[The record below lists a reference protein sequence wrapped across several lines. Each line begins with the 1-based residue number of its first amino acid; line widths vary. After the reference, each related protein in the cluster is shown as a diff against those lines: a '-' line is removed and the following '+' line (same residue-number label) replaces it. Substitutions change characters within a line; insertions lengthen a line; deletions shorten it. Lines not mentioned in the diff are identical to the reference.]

1 MRHPQ
6 ASTTP
11 DEQLVASLREL
22 KDRTGLSLAALA
34 ARTPYSKSAWHR
46 YLSGG
51 TPPPRPA
58 VEALCRLAGAD
69 PDTVPALWDAAEP
82 PAQAPAGT
90 PGESGGRRRPG
101 WFPPRRR
108 SKVPGVPVG
117 LSSRF
122 PARLPAWLPSWLP
135 LSALAMAGAATAV
148 AAAVALTTRPGTSP
162 AAQTLPAVP
171 PCHGRSCQ
179 GELPDASVCA
189 RDARTT
195 STVTDPAYTVRLR
208 YSSACGTAWSQV
220 RLRSALARE
229 VSVRAGQDV
238 LSAGYPADDSAGD
251 SSPMLSVSSP
261 RGVEACAEV
270 GEELACTG
278 RDVEPDD
285 QG

>member
-6 ASTTP
+6 ASTASTSTTP
-11 DEQLVASLREL
+11 DEPLVAGLRAL

-69 PDTVPALWDAAEP
+69 PDAVLAEWDPADAS
-82 PAQAPAGT
+82 GT
-90 PGESGGRRRPG
+90 PPSVPDAPDGPDTTGANPAEASGRVRSRRASG
-101 WFPPRRR
+101 
-108 SKVPGVPVG
+108 
-117 LSSRF
+117 
-122 PARLPAWLPSWLP
+122 LPSWLP
-135 LSALAMAGAATAV
+135 LSALAVFGAVTAV
-148 AAAVALTTRPGTSP
+148 AATVILAVRPGTAP

-171 PCHGRSCQ
+171 RCHARSCQ

-195 STVTDPAYTVRLR
+195 SSVTDPAYTVRLR
-208 YSSACGTAWSQV
+208 WSAACGTAWSQV
-220 RLRSALARE
+220 RLRSAREHE
-229 VSVRAGQDV
+229 VSVRKGEDV
-238 LSAGYPADDSAGD
+238 LSASYPADDTAGD

-261 RGVEACAEV
+261 QGVEACAEV
-270 GEELACTG
+270 GGELACTG
-278 RDVEPDD
+278 RDVTPADL
-285 QG
+285 G

>member
-6 ASTTP
+6 APTAA
-11 DEQLVASLREL
+11 DEPLGPALREL

-69 PDTVPALWDAAEP
+69 PEAVLALWEAADVASAAAAPEQPGRARRFRRIP
-82 PAQAPAGT
+82 PWRA
-90 PGESGGRRRPG
+90 
-101 WFPPRRR
+101 
-108 SKVPGVPVG
+108 
-117 LSSRF
+117 
-122 PARLPAWLPSWLP
+122 SWLP
-135 LSALAMAGAATAV
+135 LSLLALCGAATAV
-148 AAAVALTTRPGTSP
+148 AATVALCVRPGTAP
-162 AAQTLPAVP
+162 AAQPVSAVP
-171 PCHGRSCQ
+171 RCHGRSCQ

-195 STVTDPAYTVRLR
+195 STVTGPAYTVRLR
-208 YSSACGTAWSQV
+208 YSPACGTAWSEV
-220 RLRSALARE
+220 RLRSARARQ
-229 VSVRAGQDV
+229 VSVRSGQDV
-238 LSAGYPADDSAGD
+238 LSAGYPADDTAGD

-270 GEELACTG
+270 DGELACTG
-278 RDVEPDD
+278 LDVEPDE
-285 QG
+285 QGG

>member
-11 DEQLVASLREL
+11 DEALAVGLREL

-51 TPPPRPA
+51 TPPPRQA

-69 PDTVPALWDAAEP
+69 TEAVLALWSAAEP
-82 PAQAPAGT
+82 PPPGADAPGAA
-90 PGESGGRRRPG
+90 PEESGSGRRLGGLAPP
-101 WFPPRRR
+101 PPRR
-108 SKVPGVPVG
+108 
-117 LSSRF
+117 
-122 PARLPAWLPSWLP
+122 LPSWLP
-135 LSALAMAGAATAV
+135 LSLFALFGTATAV
-148 AAAVALTTRPGTSP
+148 AAATVALSTRPGTAP
-162 AAQTLPAVP
+162 AAQPLPAVSR
-171 PCHGRSCQ
+171 CHGRSCQ
-179 GELPDASVCA
+179 GQLPDATVCA

-195 STVTDPAYTVRLR
+195 SAVTDPAYTVRLR
-208 YSSACGTAWSQV
+208 WSPACGTAWSEV
-220 RLRSALARE
+220 RLRSPRARE
-229 VSVRAGQDV
+229 VSVRAGRDV
-238 LSAGYPADDSAGD
+238 MSAGYPADDPAGD

-270 GEELACTG
+270 AGGLACTG
-278 RDVEPDD
+278 LDVEPEA

>member
-11 DEQLVASLREL
+11 AESLVVELREL

-58 VEALCRLAGAD
+58 VEALCRLAGTD
-69 PDTVPALWDAAEP
+69 PEAVLARWDAAEAEP
-82 PAQAPAGT
+82 PAAAPEK
-90 PGESGGRRRPG
+90 PGRTRWFGRGPSRRAP
-101 WFPPRRR
+101 
-108 SKVPGVPVG
+108 
-117 LSSRF
+117 
-122 PARLPAWLPSWLP
+122 WLP
-135 LSALAMAGAATAV
+135 LSVFALCGTATAV
-148 AAAVALTTRPGTSP
+148 AAAVALSARPGTAP
-162 AAQTLPAVP
+162 AAQSVSAVP
-171 PCHGRSCQ
+171 HCHGRSCQ

-195 STVTDPAYTVRLR
+195 STVADPAYTVRLR
-208 YSSACGTAWSQV
+208 YSQACRTAWSEVWLQSP
-220 RLRSALARE
+220 RARE

-238 LSAGYPADDSAGD
+238 LSAGYPADSAGN

-270 GEELACTG
+270 DGELACTG
-278 RDVEPDD
+278 LDVAPNG

>member
-6 ASTTP
+6 ASTTA
-11 DEQLVASLREL
+11 DEPLVVGLRDL

-69 PDTVPALWDAAEP
+69 PEAVLALWEAADVPPAADAAPE
-82 PAQAPAGT
+82 
-90 PGESGGRRRPG
+90 RPG
-101 WFPPRRR
+101 RMRRLWRPPSWRA
-108 SKVPGVPVG
+108 P
-117 LSSRF
+117 
-122 PARLPAWLPSWLP
+122 WLP
-135 LSALAMAGAATAV
+135 LSVLALCGAATAV
-148 AAAVALTTRPGTSP
+148 AAAVALCARPGTAP
-162 AAQTLPAVP
+162 AAQPVSAVP
-171 PCHGRSCQ
+171 RCHGRSCQ
-179 GELPDASVCA
+179 GELPDASACA
-189 RDARTT
+189 RDAQTT

-208 YSSACGTAWSQV
+208 YSPACGTAWSEV
-220 RLRSALARE
+220 RLRSAEPHE
-229 VSVRAGQDV
+229 VSVRAGQNV
-238 LSAGYPADDSAGD
+238 LSAGYPANDPAGD

-270 GEELACTG
+270 DGELACTG
-278 RDVEPDD
+278 LDVEPNE